1 MAHGGDIY
9 RNKVNIDFSV
19 NVALLGAPDTV
30 RESVRIVS
38 DELERYPD
46 YNYMALREAL
56 AKYHNIKTENILC
69 GNGASELFMA
79 AAHALRPKKV
89 LIPIPSF
96 YGYQW
101 AFGAVSSEIIY
112 YQMREDNNYS
122 LDEGVLDLI
131 KDTQDIELVVLA
143 NPNNPVGNYVDDDL
157 LDKLLNEC
165 NKRQIEVILDE
176 CFMDLSDNSS
186 ASYIDRLKLWDNLI
200 VVRAFTKTFAIPAL
214 RLGYVVCGNDKTLN
228 DIRRQLPEWNV
239 SLVAERA
246 GLAALQDT
254 TYIEKARALIKA
266 EREFLSRQLEL
277 PPRTGERGENCPRGR
292 GRGAKT
298 APGDGGERRSFSDSQ
313 FSRGQGIR
321 VYPSVTNFIMFFTDI
336 PLYDLLLEEGI
347 LIRDCSDFKGLS
359 KGYYR
364 VAVRNHEDNTL
375 LLAKLRDVLAQIKNI

>member
-56 AKYHNIKTENILC
+56 AKHHNIKTGNILC

-112 YQMREDNNYS
+112 YQMREENNFS
-122 LDEGVLDLI
+122 LDEGVLELI
-131 KDTQDIELVVLA
+131 NDTQDIDLVVLA
-143 NPNNPVGNYVDDDL
+143 NPNNPVGNYIDDDL

-176 CFMDLSDNSS
+176 CFMELSDNPS

-239 SLVAERA
+239 SLAAEHA
-246 GLAALQDT
+246 GLAALQDRA
-254 TYIEKARALIKA
+254 YIEKTRALIKA
-266 EREFLSRQLEL
+266 EREFLSQQLEL
-277 PPRTGERGENCPRGR
+277 PPGTGERGENCPRGR
-292 GRGAKT
+292 GT
-298 APGDGGERRSFSDSQ
+298 APGDGGEGRSFSNVQ
-313 FSRGQGIR
+313 FPRGQGIR

-375 LLAKLRDVLAQIKNI
+375 LLAKLRDVLDKIKNI